1 MKMDNF
7 KFSATA
13 LTERSAF
20 ETERAIEIVISPI
33 DNKGRIKSR

>member
-1 MKMDNF
+1 MI
-7 KFSATA
+7 SATV
-13 LTERSAF
+13 LTKQSAV